1 MGLSEVGYKD
11 ALTYK
16 PTKNGL
22 KLESEVDI
30 PTCYDDAI
38 MEHNL
43 ELNILVE
50 R

>member
-1 MGLSEVGYKD
+1 MGLSEVVYKD

-22 KLESEVDI
+22 KLESEVDVPI
-30 PTCYDDAI
+30 LHNNVI